1 VTKASIVCANG
12 GTVAAVSEN
21 GNADPALDDTDE
33 TFTSLT
39 PGTYTC
45 TVVVD
50 P

>member
-1 VTKASIVCANG
+1 
-12 GTVAAVSEN
+12 VSEN
-21 GNADPALDDTDE
+21 GNADPAFDDTDE
-33 TFTSLT
+33 TFTNLA